1 MCRMIEV
8 SGDCDR
14 SDFDGN
20 IILVASDDNACIL
33 LCGVENIKF
42 NTKDKI

>member
-1 MCRMIEV
+1 MCRMIEI

-20 IILVASDDNACIL
+20 IILVASDDNAYIFL
-33 LCGVENIKF
+33 SGAENIKF